1 MIIEVAASEM
11 LLLRMVSR
19 RLDMPTVLAS
29 FPVGERP
36 CCDAELADFWSWAEY
51 EDGPS
56 MREVALETMVV

>member
-1 MIIEVAASEM
+1 MTIEVAASEM
-11 LLLRMVSR
+11 LLLRMVPR

-29 FPVGERP
+29 FPLGERP
-36 CCDAELADFWSWAEY
+36 RCDVDFWSWTEY